1 MLNIL
6 SFNAIFTPEASM
18 KDQTLKKGIE
28 MEGSDT
34 EDGIMIDRIEDEIDP
49 YGELSL
55 FQLMKMMNKSR
66 KFFRISAELS
76 INSN

>member
-1 MLNIL
+1 
-6 SFNAIFTPEASM
+6 M